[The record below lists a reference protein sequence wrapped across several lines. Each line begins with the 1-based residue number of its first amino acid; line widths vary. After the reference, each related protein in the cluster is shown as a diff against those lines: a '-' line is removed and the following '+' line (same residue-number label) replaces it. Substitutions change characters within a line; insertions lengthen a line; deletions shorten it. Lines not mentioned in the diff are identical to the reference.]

1 MTKTPKLITEWLG
14 ISTRAQSCGYGLSE
28 WASRIMF
35 FMPLP
40 VRAIYSG
47 IVVRGESVNRV
58 TLEYEAVTHVYQSQ
72 I

>member
-1 MTKTPKLITEWLG
+1 MTKSPKLIIEWLG
-14 ISTRAQSCGYGLSE
+14 FSTRAQSCKYGLSE
-28 WASRIMF
+28 WASRVMF
-35 FMPLP
+35 FMPWP
-40 VRAIYSG
+40 VRAIHSG